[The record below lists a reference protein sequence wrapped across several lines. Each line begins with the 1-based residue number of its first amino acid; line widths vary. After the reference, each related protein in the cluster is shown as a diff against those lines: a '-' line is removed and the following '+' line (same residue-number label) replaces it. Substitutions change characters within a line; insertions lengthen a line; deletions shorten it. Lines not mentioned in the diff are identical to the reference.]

1 MSIKK
6 RFDKKLI
13 IISLLLVL
21 IIGIGAVSAADNN
34 TDEKIASSN
43 DQAELSVSNDV
54 KVSSSNESTL
64 GANVEV
70 SGTRFT
76 DLRNAIDGATAGD
89 VIVLNNIYYN

>member
-34 TDEKIASSN
+34 TDVN
-43 DQAELSVSNDV
+43 CQLVMM
-54 KVSSSNESTL
+54 
-64 GANVEV
+64 
-70 SGTRFT
+70 
-76 DLRNAIDGATAGD
+76 
-89 VIVLNNIYYN
+89 